1 MVELVTKRYCDLPH
15 DTPVE
20 NAESYKNIL
29 VILPDG
35 AKVYRTVDMCSEC
48 YNHYSSNLYASFD
61 VQRNI
66 VYSFQEPNTASIGE
80 VQTIIDGYV
89 PSDANADTV
98 FQ

>member
-48 YNHYSSNLYASFD
+48 YNHYSSNLYATFD
-61 VQRNI
+61 AQRNL
-66 VYSFQEPNTASIGE
+66 VYSFHESNTASIVE
-80 VQTIIDGYV
+80 VQTIIDDYV

>member
-35 AKVYRTVDMCSEC
+35 TKVYRTIDMCSEC
-48 YNHYSSNLYASFD
+48 YNRYSSNLYASFD
-61 VQRNI
+61 AQRNI
-66 VYSFQEPNTASIGE
+66 VYSFQEPNTASVYEI
-80 VQTIIDGYV
+80 QAIIDDYS
-89 PSDANADTV
+89 PSDVSAETI